1 MPGTQRGSQWNP
13 SGRPRQTAVTNRRD
27 YKRPND
33 NSAIPA
39 PWLTGASTGATSTG
53 MPGPPGSLPPG
64 GPGTFR
70 NEADIENWIRSTYP
84 YMAAFL
90 NNPEVRGALFR
101 VAKSGG
107 GEAELYG
114 ALTATSWWQSTDAA
128 NRTWQRLVS
137 EDPAEARRLAG
148 QTAASIKNSAE
159 SLGVNMSAGAIA
171 DLAWTATA
179 SGWNDAQ
186 TIDALVGA
194 FNWDTTTGGDMTAYR
209 DSVKEIGANY
219 LVQVSE
225 QTARAYAS
233 KIASGEMT
241 QAGVDS
247 IMQRQARARF
257 SWMGDLIDQ
266 GVTPAD
272 YFAPMRD
279 VLANEL
285 EVGADS
291 INLMDPKYL
300 KLLEVRDEKGQL
312 RGATLNEAMLSARQ
326 MPEWANT
333 QKAQERTAG
342 FATMLG
348 EVFGRGGL

>member
-1 MPGTQRGSQWNP
+1 MP
-13 SGRPRQTAVTNRRD
+13 
-27 YKRPND
+27 
-33 NSAIPA
+33 
-39 PWLTGASTGATSTG
+39 TGPGANTI
-53 MPGPPGSLPPG
+53 GSLPPG
-64 GPGTFR
+64 GPQTFR
-70 NEADIENWIRSTYP
+70 NDADIENWIRATYP

-114 ALTATSWWQSTDAA
+114 ALTATSWWQNTDAA
-128 NRTWQRLVS
+128 NRTWQRLVG

-148 QTAASIKNSAE
+148 QTAASIQNSAR
-159 SLGVNMSAGAIA
+159 SLGVNMSAQQIA

-186 TIDALVGA
+186 TIDQLVNA
-194 FNWDTTTGGDMTAYR
+194 FNWETSTGGDMEAYR

-219 LVQVSE
+219 LVAVSE
-225 QTARAYAS
+225 ETARNYALR
-233 KIASGEMT
+233 IASGEMT
-241 QAGVDS
+241 QQGVDA

-300 KLLEVRDEKGQL
+300 KLLEVRDEKGQI

-333 QKAQERTAG
+333 QKAQERTASM
-342 FATMLG
+342 TSMLG
-348 EVFGRGGL
+348 EVFGRRGI